1 MNISAKP
8 TKPVLPSMPN
18 ERLEQ
23 ALAGLKAGAVPV
35 PDEKEIFVGGGGY
48 LDISAE
54 FLRYFVD
61 VGGLEPHHAVLDIG
75 SGIGRITSG
84 LSLFLD
90 PARGR
95 YIGFDPV
102 IEGVEWCRKA
112 YAGQP
117 NLRFEWV
124 DLYNEL
130 YRPEGTILSTEFTF
144 PVEDQSV
151 DFAILTSVFTH
162 LYEPEIAAYLRELT
176 RVLKPDGRVF
186 ATAFLYDG
194 AVPLQSDL
202 PHLRFNARDERN
214 PSRWHVESYPPLAAV
229 CYAEDYFAGL
239 IDETTGRRA
248 DIRKGRWRGGPGPWN
263 QDLIL
268 I

>member
-1 MNISAKP
+1 MTGSSKP
-8 TKPVLPSMPN
+8 TKPWISHVPD

-35 PDEKEIFVGGGGY
+35 PDEEDIFVGGGPY
-48 LDISAE
+48 LDIAAE
-54 FLRYFVD
+54 FLRYFVE
-61 VGGLEPHHAVLDIG
+61 VGGLEPQHAVLDIG
-75 SGIGRITSG
+75 SGIGRIAAG

-112 YAGQP
+112 YANRP
-117 NLRFEWV
+117 NFRFEWA

-130 YRPEGTILSTEFTF
+130 YRPDGTILSTEFAF
-144 PVEDQSV
+144 PVEDGSV

-162 LYEPEIAAYLRELT
+162 LYEPEILAYLRELA
-176 RVLKPDGRVF
+176 RVLRPSGRIF
-186 ATAFLYDG
+186 ATAFLFDG
-194 AVPLQSDL
+194 AAPFQSEL
-202 PHLRFNARDERN
+202 PHLRFNMQDERN
-214 PSRWHVESYPPLAAV
+214 PDRWHVEGYPPLAAV
-229 CYAEDYFAGL
+229 CYSESYFAS
-239 IDETTGRRA
+239 IVEQATGRSA
-248 DIRKGRWRGGPGPWN
+248 DIRRGRWRGGPGPWN